1 MSANADVPLYRRRV
15 ILLSPRHCDLRGGL
29 MRPRQLVKETV
40 PARTSREE
48 ETLNKKA
55 TKAEVAAMRKAEL
68 EAISDV
74 QERID
79 RVAHDLSTGK
89 NRYAVLDA
97 VTLGELLDVNCLDAA
112 DGSWFRAEFVF
123 RAQPEDNVDCVFPLA
138 ENVDLLKDKIGT
150 TRYARL
156 AKRAETITATGTGG
170 DLTLTE
176 KEERLLRHD
185 YQLQHG
191 GDDGLTLAS
200 KCLLA
205 TSLVELCFHS
215 SLSDGYPDGTL
226 WSPYDIKRGEGFNSS
241 EFFSPESPIDWPRPA
256 PSRKGKRSA
265 AQRKVVSKRMERA
278 KKQKGS
284 GTRRRL

>member
-1 MSANADVPLYRRRV
+1 MSADTDVPLYRRRV
-15 ILLSPRHCDLRGGL
+15 ILLSPRHCDSRGGL
-29 MRPRQLVKETV
+29 IRPRQLVKETAV
-40 PARTSREE
+40 VRTSRGEE
-48 ETLNKKA
+48 MLKRKA
-55 TKAEVAAMRKAEL
+55 TKAEVAATRKAEL

-79 RVAHDLSTGK
+79 RVADDLSTGK

-97 VTLGELLDVNCLDAA
+97 LTLGELLDVNCLDAA

-150 TRYARL
+150 KRYASL
-156 AKRAETITATGTGG
+156 AKRAETITATGKGG

-176 KEERLLRHD
+176 REERLLRRE

-191 GDDGLTLAS
+191 GDDGPTLAS

-215 SLSDGYPDGTL
+215 TLSNGCPDGTL
-226 WSPYDIKRGEGFNSS
+226 WSPYDIKRGEGFDSS
-241 EFFSPESPIDWPRPA
+241 RFFDPNWPIDWPRRTR
-256 PSRKGKRSA
+256 SRKGKRSA
-265 AQRKVVSKRMERA
+265 AQRKVVGRRMERPKNQKA
-278 KKQKGS
+278 KKH
-284 GTRRRL
+284 RRRL